1 MSKRGNRL
9 KVHEP
14 TTEQRVTQKV
24 SQLLSG
30 ETVTPQLVYDLMLLG
45 SRCYRQGVGLP
56 HKAVWQALLDGFAAH
71 DRHYLNPYQMAALR
85 GRSEV
90 DDCDFEHLAQ

>member
-9 KVHEP
+9 KVPEP

-71 DRHYLNPYQMAALR
+71 DRHYLNPYQMATLR

-90 DDCDFEHLAQ
+90 ESSDFEHLAH

>member
-1 MSKRGNRL
+1 MSKRRNRL
-9 KVHEP
+9 KVPEP

-30 ETVTPQLVYDLMLLG
+30 ETITPQLVYDLMLLG
-45 SRCYRQGVGLP
+45 SRCYRSGMGLP
-56 HKAVWQALLDGFAAH
+56 QNMVWQALLDGFAAH
-71 DRHYLNPYQMAALR
+71 DRHYLNPYQMATLR

-90 DDCDFEHLAQ
+90 ESSDFEHLAH

>member
-9 KVHEP
+9 KVPEP

-30 ETVTPQLVYDLMLLG
+30 ETITPQLVYDLMLLG
-45 SRCYRQGVGLP
+45 SRCYRSGMGLP
-56 HKAVWQALLDGFAAH
+56 QSMVWQALLDGFAAH
-71 DRHYLNPYQMAALR
+71 DRHYLNPYQMATLR

-90 DDCDFEHLAQ
+90 ESSDFEHLAH

>member
-1 MSKRGNRL
+1 
-9 KVHEP
+9 
-14 TTEQRVTQKV
+14 
-24 SQLLSG
+24 
-30 ETVTPQLVYDLMLLG
+30 
-45 SRCYRQGVGLP
+45 
-56 HKAVWQALLDGFAAH
+56 LDGFAAH